1 MNRITLVGH
10 VGADVEIRTTNAGGK
25 VAAFAVATND
35 GYRDSGG
42 RWVDQVTWHR
52 VVAFSEGLVEML
64 ERHATKGRMVGL
76 SGRMTYRKWRKDGE
90 AADRTQPEVVL
101 DRNADIEF
109 HGGSSDRQE
118 DASRD

>member
-25 VAAFAVATND
+25 IATFSLATND
-35 GYRDSGG
+35 GYRDSEGQ
-42 RWVDQVTWHR
+42 WVDQVTWHR

-64 ERHATKGRMVGL
+64 ERHATKGRVVGL

-90 AADRTQPEVVL
+90 SADRTQPEVVL

-109 HGGSSDRQE
+109 HGGPSDRQE
-118 DASRD
+118 ASRD